1 MFVFP
6 DFYGMKLKTREGL
19 QRLIVRICNRYNI
32 IEPSQLDG
40 KTYQELFDEL
50 VLINRQIM
58 RKNDLLDNINWN

>member
-1 MFVFP
+1 
-6 DFYGMKLKTREGL
+6 MKLKTREGL
-19 QRLIVRICNRYNI
+19 QTLIVSICKRYNI
-32 IEPSQLDG
+32 IVPLNLGG